1 MVLIMKKIT
10 HILFILI
17 ALFCITSCYVDK
29 GNYDYTPISDIVI
42 EGIETSYLK
51 VSAVDT
57 LIISPQ
63 LNTTY
68 SENELEYVWVMFDS
82 KNNRDTLSLGKNL
95 TYKVKESPGSYQVF
109 FFVKNKTNGYYV
121 HSITS
126 LNVVTEYSRGHY
138 ILKEDA
144 SGNTDFDLLLDDGR
158 LISNILLTAQGST
171 LSGKPRSMGLL
182 YSKQFVDPDLL
193 TKTSAHCLG
202 VITYNKKANIYRA
215 FDMKPLFE
223 HSSMFYEEPD
233 DVPYK
238 FLTVMWMNTYLS
250 DKGAFST
257 YVSEQG
263 TGKLGFPTGVPGGS
277 DYWAVSP
284 SLAGM
289 VYWDETNSRILWNNY
304 NGIASVLTDAVYP
317 TSGLNYDCLFMGNYR
332 GVVYSLFK
340 DKSNSSRLVLYR
352 ITTSSMSRPPK
363 VNNVIEIDINSKM
376 HGATLFASNQY
387 TADIIYFVNSN
398 KLYYY
403 DVTNNAEHEI
413 TAAGLPANET
423 ITFIANRQY
432 TVASPTFDYL
442 TIGTYL
448 NGTYKLYM
456 YNMIGG
462 QPNGDPVRTTSGTGR
477 IKETHYLGTSFSDFD
492 LLFGLRYSR

>member
-1 MVLIMKKIT
+1 MKKVI
-10 HILFILI
+10 HILYTLI
-17 ALFCITSCYVDK
+17 ALFFITSCYTDK
-29 GNYDYTPISDIVI
+29 GNYDYTSISDIVI
-42 EGIETSYLK
+42 DSIASSYTK
-51 VSAVDT
+51 ISAVDI
-57 LIISPQ
+57 LEISPQ
-63 LNTTY
+63 LTSTY
-68 SENELEYVWVMFDS
+68 NENDFEYVWEMLDS
-82 KNNRDTLSLGKNL
+82 RNNRDTLSHEKDLSYAVN
-95 TYKVKESPGSYQVF
+95 ESPGSYTIF
-109 FFVKNKTNGYYV
+109 FFVKNKANGYYV
-121 HSITS
+121 HTTTS
-126 LNVVTEYSRGHY
+126 LNVVTEYSMGHY

-144 SGNTDFDLLLDDGR
+144 SGNTDMDLLLNDGR
-158 LISNILLTAQGST
+158 LISDILLKTQGST
-171 LSGKPRSMGLL
+171 LPGKPRSMGLL

-193 TKTSAHCLG
+193 SKTSAHCLG

-215 FDMKPLFE
+215 FDMRPLFD

-238 FLTVMWMNTYLS
+238 FLTGMWMNIYQS
-250 DKGAFST
+250 DKGTFST
-257 YVSEQG
+257 YVSSQG

-289 VYWDETNSRILWNNY
+289 VYWDETNNRILWNNY
-304 NGIASVLTDAVYP
+304 NGDAKVLTDAVYP
-317 TSGLNYDCLFMGNYR
+317 TSGLNYECLFMGNYR

-352 ITTSSMSRPPK
+352 ITTSSMSAPPK
-363 VNNVIEIDINSKM
+363 VNKVVEISGTSKM

-387 TADIIYFVNSN
+387 TADILYFVNSN

-403 DVTNNAEHEI
+403 DAVNNAEYEI
-413 TAAGLPANET
+413 TAADLSANEI

-432 TVASPTFDYL
+432 NVASPTFDYL

-462 QPNGDPVRTTSGTGR
+462 QPNGNPVRTISGTGK
-477 IKETHYLGTSFSDFD
+477 IKETHYLGTSYSDFD
-492 LLFGLRYSR
+492 LLMGRRYSR